1 LGLAPE
7 TLAEL
12 VLAQVRLLRT
22 LLVTIADLDRA
33 LARAALPR
41 QGQAAD
47 AHARIG
53 EVNLAQIIAEVGP
66 ILDRVD
72 TIEQAIAECGAAPVT
87 RASGKTRTVGF
98 RWAANRRA
106 RTALHA
112 LADNSRHASPWAAK
126 LHADARRRGKHHPHA
141 IRILARVWLRV
152 MWACWNTNTTYN
164 PTKHRAEQHLA
175 A

>member
-1 LGLAPE
+1 MRRRAGHPS
-7 TLAEL
+7 
-12 VLAQVRLLRT
+12 VRQ
-22 LLVTIADLDRA
+22 D
-33 LARAALPR
+33 PH
-41 QGQAAD
+41 G
-47 AHARIG
+47 
-53 EVNLAQIIAEVGP
+53 
-66 ILDRVD
+66 RV
-72 TIEQAIAECGAAPVT
+72 PL
-87 RASGKTRTVGF
+87 
-98 RWAANRRA
+98 AANRRA

-126 LHADARRRGKHHPHA
+126 LHADARRHGKHHPHA